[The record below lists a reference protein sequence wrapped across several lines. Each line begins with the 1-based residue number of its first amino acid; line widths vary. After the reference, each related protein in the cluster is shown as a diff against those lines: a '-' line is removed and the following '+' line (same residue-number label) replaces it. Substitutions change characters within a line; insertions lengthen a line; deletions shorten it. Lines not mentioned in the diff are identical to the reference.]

1 MRFEKKI
8 LISIFAGFI
17 TLILLMV
24 FNITP
29 CQRAPN
35 IPNPQL
41 SWSSCSLNP
50 DTIFEGRRIFLGYT
64 ESLFETYILVL
75 IVVAIITFIIV
86 SYFTKTRKIKN

>member
-24 FNITP
+24 FNIT
-29 CQRAPN
+29 PN